1 MTKDLTD
8 TLKKTKAVVYVRTH
22 AFKLTSCNSNFEIQ
36 MTGDPAEVTRRMG

>member
-8 TLKKTKAVVYVRTH
+8 TLKKTKAVVYVRT

-36 MTGDPAEVTRRMG
+36 MTGDPAAEVTRMC